1 MVHVY
6 GAEES
11 DAELF
16 PAVAAEH
23 ADVVVIDQ
31 HLDYRETHLGTTVV
45 RQLLLMGYRGLVCV
59 RSADG
64 TPADL
69 ELYEA
74 SGAHLYIGKD
84 VGGDEMIGRLAT
96 AYHKHRRNAGR
107 VSTFSIH

>member
-1 MVHVY
+1 VHVY

-11 DAELF
+11 DVELF

-31 HLDYRETHLGTTVV
+31 HLDYRETHLGTTVI